1 MNQSNTVTHGFKLV
15 NQYPINEIGS
25 ECFIYEHEQTGAQLM
40 YLKNE
45 DTNKV
50 FSATFKT
57 PPMDHTGVPHIV
69 EHCVLS
75 GSRKYH
81 TKEPF
86 MDMVKGSMNTF
97 INAMTFSDKTMY
109 PVASKNKKD
118 FYNLMDVYLDAVFFP
133 MIYDTESI
141 FMQEGWRYDIQ
152 NPEDPITY
160 KGIVYN
166 EMKGAY
172 SDPMRELEF
181 LMDQTLLQGTTY
193 ANESGGHPNHITELT
208 YEDFLAFHKKHYHPS
223 NAYLFLYGDLNINE
237 ALEHMHSDYL
247 SHFTKEEVALEIDT
261 LSVQNEKTFKKGIYP
276 VADDE
281 SIENK
286 DYLALAYVIGKA
298 TDPMVCFTAS
308 LLNAAL
314 INSSASPLRQALLD
328 ADIAQDIMGTSGDG
342 LYKRFQVMLKH
353 SSVAHAETFK
363 TIVLDTLT
371 SICEKGLDKDLLL
384 STINKFE
391 YDLKEAEGF
400 HTKGIIYHIS
410 SMESWLYSDKPS
422 SLLEYGIALKTLRE
436 GVDNG
441 YFEKFIKDNILNQD
455 PTVVAIE
462 PQKGVLKAKEEED
475 VKALNAYKA
484 TLSNE
489 AIQALVSKNKALN
502 EKQLNPDSKEALATI
517 PKLSRNDVN
526 REGEFDSVNVV
537 KAAPY
542 TLLHAPVFTSGII
555 YLDAFFDLS
564 HLTEEEISYA
574 ALIAS
579 LLSDLSTEDRNYA
592 ELSNHIYKIT
602 GGYRFN
608 VQLFKHYHDSAKD
621 ALKFVCRTKTI
632 AENLSSTF
640 ELTEELLLRSKFED
654 EKRLKEL
661 LGALFAMLQS
671 ELINSGNSFV
681 SGRVASHL
689 NASDAKIER
698 ASGIA
703 FYQFVNDLV
712 ESFDSKS
719 KDLIE
724 SLNRVYAKMTTQANF
739 VFTYAGDESHQIL
752 IEEKTAHLFESL
764 MDAPET
770 RPMTMPLSPVS
781 EGFKSSSNV
790 QFVCKG
796 FDFKASGHKN
806 TGSLHV
812 LTALLNSDYLHN
824 RVRAKGGAYGCGAK
838 FDYSGIFTIASYRD
852 PNLDET
858 YKVYEGIADFLRTL
872 DITEEEIEKYII
884 GAMSRIDAARTPSQT
899 SYLASTQ
906 YIIGKTK
913 ADAQAVRESLLDT
926 TRDDLLKLATFMK
939 DFSAKGIKCTLG
951 NSDRVSENVSHFEK
965 IETLT
970 C

>member
-1 MNQSNTVTHGFKLV
+1 MNQSNTLTHGFKLV
-15 NQYPINEIGS
+15 NHYPIHEIGS
-25 ECFIYEHEQTGAQLM
+25 ECFIYEHEQTGANLM

-45 DTNKV
+45 DSNKV

-57 PPMDHTGVPHIV
+57 PPTDHTGVPHIV

-86 MDMVKGSMNTF
+86 MDMIKGSMNTF

-109 PVASKNKKD
+109 PVASKNEKD

-141 FMQEGWRYDIQ
+141 FMQEGWRFDIQ
-152 NPEDPITY
+152 NPEEPITY

-181 LMDQTLLQGTTY
+181 LMDQTLLHGTTY
-193 ANESGGHPNHITELT
+193 ANESGGHPNHITELS

-223 NAYLFLYGDLNINE
+223 NAYLFLYGDLNIDE

-247 SHFTKEEVALEIDT
+247 SHFTKEDMSLEIDT
-261 LSVQNEKTFKKGIYP
+261 LKVQTDTTLRKGIYP
-276 VADDE
+276 VTDDE
-281 SIENK
+281 STENK
-286 DYLALAYVIGKA
+286 DYLGLAYVIGKA
-298 TDPMVCFTAS
+298 TDPMICFTAS

-342 LYKRFQVMLKH
+342 LYKRFQIMLKH
-353 SSVAHAETFK
+353 TSTEHAETFK
-363 TIVLDTLT
+363 KIVLDTLT
-371 SICEKGLDKDLLL
+371 DICEKGLDKDLLL

-422 SLLEYGIALKTLRE
+422 ALLEYGIALKSLRE
-436 GVDNG
+436 GVENG
-441 YFEKFIKDNILNQD
+441 YFENFIKENILNQN
-455 PTVVAIE
+455 PTLVAIE

-475 VKALNAYKA
+475 VNTLKAYKSS
-484 TLSNE
+484 LSNE
-489 AIQALVSKNKALN
+489 AIDHLVSKNKALN

-517 PKLSRNDVN
+517 PKLSRNDVS
-526 REGEFDSVNVV
+526 REGEFDTVNVLNN
-537 KAAPY
+537 APY

-579 LLSDLSTEDRNYA
+579 LLSDVSTENRNYG
-592 ELSNHIYKIT
+592 ELSNHIYKVT
-602 GGYRFN
+602 GGFRFN
-608 VQLFKHYHDSAKD
+608 VQLFKHYHDRTKD

-632 AENLSSTF
+632 AESLTPTF
-640 ELTEELLLRSKFED
+640 ELTEELLLRSRFDD

-661 LGALFAMLQS
+661 IGALFAMLQS
-671 ELINSGNSFV
+671 DLVDSGNSYV

-689 NASDAKIER
+689 SASDAKIER

-703 FYQFVNDLV
+703 FYQFINGLV
-712 ESFDSKS
+712 ETFDTHS
-719 KDLIE
+719 KDLMDN
-724 SLNRVYAKMTTQANF
+724 LHRVYAKMTTKSNF
-739 VFTYAGDESHQIL
+739 AFTFAGDVMHQKT
-752 IEEKTAHLFESL
+752 IEEKTAHLFEVL
-764 MDAPET
+764 LDAPEIKGVDT
-770 RPMTMPLSPVS
+770 PLNPIS
-781 EGFKSSSNV
+781 EGFKTSSNV

-796 FDFKASGHKN
+796 FDFKAAGHEN

-838 FDYSGIFTIASYRD
+838 FDYAGIFTIASYRD

-858 YKVYEGIADFLRTL
+858 YKVYEGISDFIKTL
-872 DITEEEIEKYII
+872 DITDEEVEKYII

-913 ADAQAVRESLLDT
+913 EDAQRVRESLLDT
-926 TRDDLLKLATFMK
+926 TREDLLKLADFMK
-939 DFSAKGIKCTLG
+939 DFSSRGIKCTLG
-951 NSDRVSENVSHFEK
+951 NSDRVAENASHFEK
-965 IETLT
+965 IQILS